1 MLDFDDPW
9 WLIAVVLLAILW
21 VACAVIP
28 VRLVTPQV
36 SVARQY
42 AEMDDDTAADL
53 PPPPK
58 PPSLFLPVVVFL
70 LSLGVVALS
79 LSKRLNEPEGGTR
92 WTWMAAAAGVS
103 SFWAIVLILLTMRIR

>member
-9 WLIAVVLLAILW
+9 WLIAVVLLAMLW
-21 VACAVIP
+21 VACAIMP
-28 VRLVTPQV
+28 VRLVSPQV

-42 AEMDDDTAADL
+42 VEMDDDTSADL

-70 LSLGVVALS
+70 LSLGLVALS
-79 LSKRLNEPEGGTR
+79 VNKRLSEPEGGTR

-103 SFWAIVLILLTMRIR
+103 SLWATVLILLTMRIR